1 MEFFMSVVRLLPVII
16 ILSSQVG
23 LGDAYSSDPE
33 NGSPYLRGRRV
44 VDKDGNQIYLKK
56 NEDSDPENG
65 SPYLRGRRVVDKDGN
80 QIYLKKNEESEPEN
94 SSPFLRGRR
103 VVDKDG
109 NQIYLKKNE
118 DSEPERCSAKIK
130 IQEDGKFLIEGD
142 EKYNPRYSRVSGV
155 DNDGHISIMSLNAV
169 IDSHFKSRNGDKP
182 YIFTK
187 DDERLIKKASERM
200 KSYFGGAFGIDT
212 SGSYEDILKRATQD
226 FFKKFVQKAIVD
238 HDLELSEDEINGE
251 VTRLLNIFKSNVE
264 SFESA
269 EKLIAKGKV
278 LKPEDNV
285 LKSGLSSVFGIH
297 FYDLKNEAV
306 DSTRCKRDYPKAYLC
321 GHEFGP
327 RNCAFQQKNILSQT
341 LCGRVEIKG
350 TDKENLMHTISS
362 DLVCSLSIES
372 GIRTKIGDDSS
383 PSGVRNE

>member
-1 MEFFMSVVRLLPVII
+1 MEFFMSVFRLLPVII

-23 LGDAYSSDPE
+23 LGDVYGSDP
-33 NGSPYLRGRRV
+33 
-44 VDKDGNQIYLKK
+44 D
-56 NEDSDPENG
+56 
-65 SPYLRGRRVVDKDGN
+65 
-80 QIYLKKNEESEPEN
+80 
-94 SSPFLRGRR
+94 
-103 VVDKDG
+103 
-109 NQIYLKKNE
+109 
-118 DSEPERCSAKIK
+118 RCSANIK

-238 HDLELSEDEINGE
+238 YDLELGEDEINGE
-251 VTRLLNIFKSNVE
+251 VNRLLNIFKSNVE

-306 DSTRCKRDYPKAYLC
+306 DSTLCKRDYPEASLC
-321 GHEFGP
+321 GHEFEP
-327 RNCAFQQKNILSQT
+327 RSCAFQQKNILSQT

-372 GIRTKIGDDSS
+372 GIRTKIGDDFS
-383 PSGVRNE
+383 PSGVKNE